1 MNAFEKL
8 ELGGARAAVLGGECC
23 GSAAVFMSC
32 LHPFTHLSV

>member
-23 GSAAVFMSC
+23 GSAA
-32 LHPFTHLSV
+32 LSS